1 MATGNYPRW
10 RFYPYSTQPPPWTTG
25 VVKAFADVQ
34 PDVDS
39 RQHQGISSDQ
49 ALRHLRPALEA
60 QGFTVESGR
69 KKVEKILRPV
79 LFGEGGRPVVSYEV
93 DAYHPLERV
102 AVEVEAGRGAAN
114 NADYR
119 DIIRASLMVDAD
131 YLVMAMMLRY
141 KSGQT
146 MVTKSYE
153 VTANRVDAV
162 YASDRLRLPLK
173 GILLIGY

>member
-1 MATGNYPRW
+1 MASATYPRW
-10 RFYPYSTQPPPWTTG
+10 RFYPYSTQPPRWTTG
-25 VVKAFADVQ
+25 VVKAFADAQ
-34 PDVDS
+34 PVLDS
-39 RQHQGISSDQ
+39 RRQHGVSSDQ
-49 ALRHLRPALEA
+49 ALGHLRPALEE

-69 KKVEKILRPV
+69 RKIEKILRPV

-141 KSGQT
+141 SSGQAS
-146 MVTKSYE
+146 VTKSYE
-153 VTANRVDAV
+153 VTANRIDAI

>member
-1 MATGNYPRW
+1 MRSTRTTPSNVSPW
-10 RFYPYSTQPPPWTTG
+10 RS
-25 VVKAFADVQ
+25 
-34 PDVDS
+34 
-39 RQHQGISSDQ
+39 
-49 ALRHLRPALEA
+49 RPAAEP
-60 QGFTVESGR
+60 R
-69 KKVEKILRPV
+69 
-79 LFGEGGRPVVSYEV
+79 
-93 DAYHPLERV
+93 
-102 AVEVEAGRGAAN
+102 N

-141 KSGQT
+141 KAGER

-153 VTANRVDAV
+153 ATANRIDAI